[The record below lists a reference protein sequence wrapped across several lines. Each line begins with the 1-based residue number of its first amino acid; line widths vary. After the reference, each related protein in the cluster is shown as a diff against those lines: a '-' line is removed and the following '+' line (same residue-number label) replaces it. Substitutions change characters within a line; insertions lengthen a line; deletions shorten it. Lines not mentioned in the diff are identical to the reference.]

1 MAAATTLAL
10 TGLASAGGSLLGG
23 LGGGGGS
30 STPTPVNAGTRALNS
45 IFGKSLKSQRPGD
58 IFGTEGEFSIKD
70 WVENYLRD
78 PATKIP
84 GTDINLW
91 DSVLGGPTGI
101 QDRMSGFFTGM
112 ENAVGTANELTSTGI
127 PTDGSAYFDEAIRK
141 LRTEVTP
148 GLAETSGFGTQ
159 GSGFLQGG
167 YQASQDLLGQAAL
180 ANIDLQE
187 AATNRRMQSA
197 PLLATLLTAQNTV
210 PANIGTMLA
219 SVFEAERNKPMALF
233 EKLYS
238 MSGNPGSFTQKSFNP
253 TDPGSGFSAAM
264 TGLSGIL
271 SSLGGFN
278 FGGTTGGGDNFL
290 NSLYTLGGPGY

>member
-1 MAAATTLAL
+1 MTWAAV
-10 TGLASAGGSLLGG
+10 AGGSIAAIGSVGGG
-23 LGGGGGS
+23 LLASSGGS
-30 STPTPVNAGTRALNS
+30 GNSGLSTPVNAGSRSLNS

-58 IFGTEGEFSIKD
+58 IFGTEGEFSIKN

-78 PATKIP
+78 PSTKIP
-84 GTDINLW
+84 GTNMNLW
-91 DSVLGGPTGI
+91 DSVLGGPTGV
-101 QDRMSGFFTGM
+101 QDRMSGFFSGM

-127 PTDGSAYFDEAIRK
+127 PTDGNAYFDEAIRK

-167 YQASQDLLGQAAL
+167 YQAGQDLLGQASL

-219 SVFEAERNKPMALF
+219 SVFEAERNKPMSLY

-238 MSGNPGSFTQKSFNP
+238 MSGNPGAFQQPSYNP
-253 TDPGSGFSAAM
+253 TDPGAGYLAASQ
-264 TGLSGIL
+264 GISGIL
-271 SSLGGFN
+271 NALGSFKRD
-278 FGGTTGGGDNFL
+278 TASPSPIL
-290 NSLYTLGGPGY
+290 EA